1 MSTARDDLAARLS
14 IARDARA
21 RACVH
26 VDLSPLLH
34 ASALGCGAALVFTA
48 VAHVSTHALLGRR
61 PRPPGPRPPISILRP
76 VRGLDD
82 GLRDNLAALA
92 AQDYPQFE
100 ILVGAEDPDDPALSV
115 AAQVRRDFPRTPI
128 RIVAG
133 GPAIG
138 HNPKVNNLA
147 QLLPLANHPYFLVS
161 DSNVRPD
168 PGYLAAL
175 ADELADARV
184 GLVHN
189 VLVGAGE
196 RSVGALLENLHLA
209 SFVVAAV
216 CTAEAIAG
224 IPVVIGKS
232 MLMHRDDLARAGG
245 LAAVKDLLA
254 EDYQLARRI
263 SAAGRVVR
271 LSTFPL
277 TTVNVR
283 WDLRRFLSRHLR
295 WAQMRRR
302 QHLGYYALELLG
314 QPTPLLLLLLL
325 LALARP
331 ELAVYGQSPA
341 GLALAGLALK
351 FVADAALWQRL
362 RGESLPLF
370 AFVLAPVK
378 DLLIFALWWVG
389 LWRRRVEWRGH
400 WMRIGAESRLEPLP
414 AHATL
419 PAASAAT
426 QARSQ

>member
-1 MSTARDDLAARLS
+1 MSSARDDLAAALS
-14 IARDARA
+14 IARDAGA
-21 RACVH
+21 PICVS
-26 VDLSPLLH
+26 VDLTPVLH
-34 ASALGCGAALVFTA
+34 AWSLVCGAALVFTA
-48 VAHVSTHALLGRR
+48 TAHVSTHARLGRR
-61 PRPPGPRPPISILRP
+61 APPAGPRPPISILRP

-82 GLRDNLAALA
+82 GLADNLAALA

-115 AAQVRRDFPRTPI
+115 VAQVRRDFPRTPI
-128 RIVAG
+128 RIVTG

-147 QLLPLANHPYFLVS
+147 QLLPLARHPHLLIS

-168 PGYLAAL
+168 RGYLAAI
-175 ADELADARV
+175 ADELADPRV

-196 RSVGALLENLHLA
+196 RSAGALLENLHLA

-216 CTAEAIAG
+216 CTADAIAG
-224 IPVVIGKS
+224 VPVVIGKS

-245 LAAVKDLLA
+245 LEAVKDLLA

-263 SAAGRVVR
+263 AAAGRVVR
-271 LSTFPL
+271 LSTFRL
-277 TTVNVR
+277 TTINGR

-302 QHLGYYALELLG
+302 QHLGFYALELLG
-314 QPTPLLLLLLL
+314 QPTPLLLAL
-325 LALARP
+325 LALALAQP
-331 ELAVYGQSPA
+331 ELTVFGESPA
-341 GLALAGLALK
+341 RLALAGLALK

-362 RGESLPLF
+362 RGDSLPLL
-370 AFVLAPVK
+370 AFVLAPLK
-378 DLLIFALWWVG
+378 DLAIFALWWIG

-400 WMRIGAESRLEPLP
+400 WMRIGAHSRLDRLESAAPLP
-414 AHATL
+414 A
-419 PAASAAT
+419 PAPS
-426 QARSQ
+426 QARSP